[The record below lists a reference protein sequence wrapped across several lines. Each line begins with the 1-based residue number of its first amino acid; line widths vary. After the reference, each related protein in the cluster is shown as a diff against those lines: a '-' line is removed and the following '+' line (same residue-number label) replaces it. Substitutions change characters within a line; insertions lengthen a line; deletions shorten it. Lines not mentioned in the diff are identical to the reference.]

1 MSDLP
6 MREGKGTMR
15 QRPDRAEARRGWQI
29 PVVRSVLNALFA
41 ALTRR
46 EVFGAEH
53 VPAEGPCLLVFNHL
67 STLDGPLLITVVPR
81 RDLSALVTSD
91 YRRRP
96 LQRLLIEAAGGVWIR
111 RGTGDRAALETAL
124 ALLGQGRIV
133 AVAPEGRISPTK
145 TLIEAK
151 RGPAFLAARAN
162 VPVVPVALTNTEH
175 VVRALKR
182 LRRITLT
189 IRFGE
194 PLLFPP
200 LEPVNRKQQ
209 LEDFTDTIMCRI
221 AALLPPEYR
230 GVYADHP
237 GLKASTHE

>member
-1 MSDLP
+1 ML
-6 MREGKGTMR
+6 EGTTPE
-15 QRPDRAEARRGWQI
+15 RPDRVEARRRWQVPI
-29 PVVRSVLNALFA
+29 VRSVLDALFA
-41 ALTRR
+41 VLTRR

-53 VPAEGPCLLVFNHL
+53 VPAQGPCLLVFNHL
-67 STLDGPLLITVVPR
+67 SLLDGPLLFTVVPR
-81 RDLSALVTSD
+81 RDVSALVTSD
-91 YRRRP
+91 FRRRP
-96 LQRLLIEAAGGVWIR
+96 LQRFLIEAAGGVWIR

-124 ALLGQGRIV
+124 ALLRQGRVV

-145 TLIEAK
+145 ALIEAK

-175 VVRALKR
+175 VGWALKR
-182 LRRITLT
+182 LHRGTLT
-189 IRFGE
+189 VRFGE

-200 LEPVNRKQQ
+200 LEPANRKQQ
-209 LEDFTDTIMCRI
+209 LEDFTDTLMCRI

-237 GLKASTHE
+237 RLKVSAPE